1 MYEPRTYRKIPDD
14 NRFRY
19 LNVDYL
25 ETDLWIAC
33 NPATSEK
40 RLAAFARE
48 SIITLRN
55 EVEGYARTFP
65 EFIGSHKPVTFD
77 PQAPVVVRKMLNAA
91 QIARVGPLAAVAG
104 GFAEEVGIRI
114 KAEFSVEELII
125 ENGGDIYLDIA
136 QDTYISIFAGD
147 SPLSNKIALKITPDI
162 APLGVCTSSG
172 KVGHSFS
179 YGRAD
184 AVTIACRDAA
194 LADAFATAFG
204 NRVRTAGDSQR
215 VLADIREI
223 PSILA
228 ACIIVDDQ
236 LAIQGKFEFKPVDS

>member
-1 MYEPRTYRKIPDD
+1 MYEPRTYRNLAHH
-14 NRFRY
+14 NRFQY

-25 ETDLWIAC
+25 ETDLRVAC
-33 NPATSEK
+33 HPAMPAEG
-40 RLAAFARE
+40 LARFIRA
-48 SIITLRN
+48 SIIALR
-55 EVEGYARTFP
+55 EKTEQYALTRP
-65 EFIGSHKPVTFD
+65 EFFSSYVPIAADF
-77 PQAPVVVRKMLNAA
+77 QAPVVVKKMISAA
-91 QIARVGPLAAVAG
+91 RIAQVGPMAAVAG
-104 GFAEEVGIRI
+104 CFAEEIGKRI
-114 KAEFSVEELII
+114 KAEFQVKELII

-136 QDTYISIFAGD
+136 QETYISIFAGD

-179 YGRAD
+179 YGRAN

-204 NRVRTAGDSQR
+204 NRVRTAGDIQR
-215 VLADIREI
+215 VLTDIRAN

-236 LAIQGKFEFKPVDS
+236 LAIQGKFEFQLIES

>member
-1 MYEPRTYRKIPDD
+1 MYEPRTYRIIPDD

-19 LNVDYL
+19 INVDYL

-33 NPATSEK
+33 NPAISEK

-48 SIITLRN
+48 SIINLRN
-55 EVEGYARTFP
+55 EVEGYARAFP
-65 EFIGSHKPVTFD
+65 EFIKSHKPVTFD
-77 PQAPVVVRKMLNAA
+77 PQAPAVVRKMLNAA
-91 QIARVGPLAAVAG
+91 QSARVGPLAAVAG
-104 GFAEEVGIRI
+104 GFAEEVGRRI
-114 KAEFSVEELII
+114 MAEFSVEELIV

-136 QDTYISIFAGD
+136 QDTYVSIFAGN
-147 SPLSNKIALKITPDI
+147 SQLSNKIAMRITPDI

-204 NRVRTAGDSQR
+204 NRVRTAGDIGR
-215 VLADIREI
+215 VLADIRAI

-228 ACIIVDDQ
+228 VCIIVDDQ